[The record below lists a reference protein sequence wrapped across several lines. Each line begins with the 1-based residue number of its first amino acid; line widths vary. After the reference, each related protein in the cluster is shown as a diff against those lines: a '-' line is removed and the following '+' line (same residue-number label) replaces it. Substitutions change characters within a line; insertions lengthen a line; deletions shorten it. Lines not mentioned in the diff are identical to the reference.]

1 MYQQKIYHPNSF
13 YHLYNRGNR
22 KNLIYFQQEDYSRF
36 LSLQYRFLKFYNLM
50 IYSYCLM
57 PNHFH
62 ILINSGSKPEEITS
76 YMHRFMTSYAI
87 YLNRKYQL
95 VGRVFQSPY
104 KAKYIPNKE
113 VLKKVSTYIKGNPV
127 KAGLVRNS
135 YDYKWL
141 MEASIVDIV

>member
-1 MYQQKIYHPNSF
+1 MYKQKTFRPNSF
-13 YHLYNRGNR
+13 YHIYNRGNR

-36 LSLQYRFLKFYNLM
+36 ISLQYRFLKFYNLI

-62 ILINSGSKPEEITS
+62 ILIYSGSRPGEITP

-87 YLNRKYQL
+87 YLNKKYHL

-104 KAKYIPNKE
+104 KSKYIPKNE
-113 VLKKVSTYIKGNPV
+113 VLKKVTKYIKDNPV
-127 KAGLVRNS
+127 KAGLVRHS
-135 YDYKWL
+135 HDYKWL
-141 MEASIVDIV
+141 MEASMIDFV